1 MEDVGWVRG
10 FAQVPETVHEWLGLY
25 MECFVLFHLVEKT
38 GSSTWGTPLPFSG
51 FDVTIKVTEV
61 WNNCIHPEEP

>member
-25 MECFVLFHLVEKT
+25 MECFDWFHLVEKT
-38 GSSTWGTPLPFSG
+38 GSATWGTPLPSSN

-61 WNNCIHPEEP
+61 